1 MDRPREVYSLRAAIE
16 ELAVRL
22 AVRRGTEEHIAAI
35 DASLADMRS
44 ALRKRVTEQAAA
56 RLDVEFHDAIFQAS
70 HHDRLYS
77 SWVAIRMQVY
87 LFLLRRNIA
96 NADWS
101 VATLKG
107 HADIADLIRARK
119 EGPAAAEVRRH
130 ISVAYDHIISAADD
144 DTDADERRRIAESFL
159 LS

>member
-1 MDRPREVYSLRAAIE
+1 MQRLRHRGARVVELSWTDLGEVYSLRAAIE

-22 AVRRGTEEHIAAI
+22 AVRRGTEEDIAAI

-87 LFLLRRNIA
+87 LFLLRHNIA
-96 NADWS
+96 NADWRVS
-101 VATLKG
+101 SPKAT
-107 HADIADLIRARK
+107 
-119 EGPAAAEVRRH
+119 P
-130 ISVAYDHIISAADD
+130 ISQ
-144 DTDADERRRIAESFL
+144 T
-159 LS
+159 